1 MGKISELNM
10 VISDLRTAAA
20 TINEVADTLV
30 QMFST
35 HEDPAPAEVKQE
47 LTFDQVSN
55 TLMAISRKSK
65 EHSMKLRALVKK
77 YGANKLSEISP
88 AHYDAILEE
97 AKVIADA
104 E

>member
-1 MGKISELNM
+1 MGKISELELA
-10 VISDLRTAAA
+10 ITDLRTAAT
-20 TINEVADTLV
+20 TINEVADTLA

-35 HEDPAPAEVKQE
+35 TEDPAPVEVKQE

-65 EHSMKLRALVKK
+65 DHSMKLRALVKK

-88 AHYDAILEE
+88 AYYDAILEE

>member
-1 MGKISELNM
+1 MGKTSELNM
-10 VISDLRTAAA
+10 VISDLRTAAT
-20 TINEVADTLV
+20 TINEVADTLA

-35 HEDPAPAEVKQE
+35 TEDSAPVEVKQE

-88 AHYDAILEE
+88 EHYDAILEE

>member
-1 MGKISELNM
+1 MGRTSELELA
-10 VISDLRTAAA
+10 IEDLRSAAT
-20 TINEVADTLV
+20 TINEVADTLAE
-30 QMFST
+30 MFST
-35 HEDPAPAEVKQE
+35 HEDPVPVEVKQE

-88 AHYDAILEE
+88 AHYDTILEE

>member
-10 VISDLRTAAA
+10 VISDLRTAAT
-20 TINEVADTLV
+20 TINEVADTLA
-30 QMFST
+30 QMFSA
-35 HEDPAPAEVKQE
+35 HEDPAPVEVKQE

-88 AHYDAILEE
+88 EHYDAILEE

>member
-10 VISDLRTAAA
+10 VISDLRTAAT
-20 TINEVADTLV
+20 TINEVADTLT

-35 HEDPAPAEVKQE
+35 HEDPAPVEVKQE

-88 AHYDAILEE
+88 EHYDAILEE